1 MIMNILLNISISILL
16 IAIGCRQLFI
26 TYSLFRYKEK
36 IGLILN
42 SESQERNTSKKH
54 VNEKNVAFE
63 KIVAKNSVTISF
75 LRNYQDKNSWK
86 IYSVIIVFSIFYLIN
101 GIFQLIEVNTNIM
114 VIILVLITISVIVVP
129 DMLVKRQTNRKIKM
143 VSRDL
148 PLVIDMM
155 AIMVRSGMTVESSF
169 RYLSTRVKPIN
180 KDIAAIL
187 ERACL
192 MMDVNGIEL
201 SIDLIQREVPSKE
214 MRMFCVTL
222 RRSISYGNSIYD
234 TLLDLAAEM
243 REMQRLTIEEQ
254 IAALAAKLTIPTM
267 VFFLAPVL
275 VIIAGPVFMSIV
287 STFNRM

>member
-1 MIMNILLNISISILL
+1 MLLYILTSVFL
-16 IAIGCRQLFI
+16 IGIGSRQLFV
-26 TYSLFRYKEK
+26 TYSFLKNKEK
-36 IGLILN
+36 VGLLLN
-42 SESQERNTSKKH
+42 NENQEKITPKKH
-54 VNEKNVAFE
+54 LNEKNAAFE
-63 KIVAKNSVTISF
+63 KILAKNSVSISF
-75 LRNYQDKNSWK
+75 LKSFQDKNSWK
-86 IYSVIIVFSIFYLIN
+86 IYAVIIAFSAFYLINQLFEFIEVDSNILLIILLLIAISVIIVPDF
-101 GIFQLIEVNTNIM
+101 
-114 VIILVLITISVIVVP
+114 IV
-129 DMLVKRQTNRKIKM
+129 KKQTARQIKM

-214 MRMFCVTL
+214 VRMFCVTL
-222 RRSISYGNSIYD
+222 RRSISYGNSIYEA
-234 TLLDLAAEM
+234 LLDLSTEM
-243 REMQRLTIEEQ
+243 RDMQRLTIEEK

-275 VIIAGPVFMSIV
+275 AIIAGPVFMNIL

>member
-1 MIMNILLNISISILL
+1 MNILLYILTSVFL
-16 IAIGCRQLFI
+16 IVIGVRQLFI
-26 TYSLFRYKEK
+26 TYSLLKNKEK
-36 IGLILN
+36 IGLLLN
-42 SESQERNTSKKH
+42 NENQEKIVPRKH
-54 VNEKNVAFE
+54 LNEKNAAFE
-63 KIVAKNSVTISF
+63 KILAKNSVSISF
-75 LRNYQDKNSWK
+75 LKNFQDKNSWK
-86 IYSVIIVFSIFYLIN
+86 IYAVIIAFSIFYLIN
-101 GIFQLIEVNTNIM
+101 QFFQFIEINSDILLI
-114 VIILVLITISVIVVP
+114 LLLLISISVIIIP
-129 DMLVKRQTNRKIKM
+129 DFLVKRQTTRKIRM

-155 AIMVRSGMTVESSF
+155 AIMVKSGMTVESSF

-180 KDIAAIL
+180 RDIAAIL

-214 MRMFCVTL
+214 IRMFCITL
-222 RRSISYGNSIYD
+222 RRSISYGNSIYE
-234 TLLDLAAEM
+234 TLLDLSTEM
-243 REMQRLTIEEQ
+243 RDMQRLTIEEK

-275 VIIAGPVFMSIV
+275 AIIAGPVFMNIL

>member
-1 MIMNILLNISISILL
+1 MNILLYISVSLFL
-16 IAIGCRQLFI
+16 IIIGCRQLFI
-26 TYSLFRYKEK
+26 TYSLFRNKEK

-42 SESQERNTSKKH
+42 NESQEKNNTKKH

-63 KIVAKNSVTISF
+63 KIIAKNSVTISF

-101 GIFQLIEVNTNIM
+101 GIFQLIDVNTNIM

-155 AIMVRSGMTVESSF
+155 AIMVRSGMTVESCF

-180 KDIAAIL
+180 KDISAIL

-234 TLLDLAAEM
+234 TLLDLSAEM

-267 VFFLAPVL
+267 LFFLAPVL
-275 VIIAGPVFMSIV
+275 VIIAGPVFMSIL

>member
-1 MIMNILLNISISILL
+1 MLLYILTSVFL
-16 IAIGCRQLFI
+16 IGIGSRQLFV
-26 TYSLFRYKEK
+26 TYSFLKNKEK
-36 IGLILN
+36 VGLLLN
-42 SESQERNTSKKH
+42 NENQEKITPKKH
-54 VNEKNVAFE
+54 LNEKNAAFE
-63 KIVAKNSVTISF
+63 KILAKNSVSISF
-75 LRNYQDKNSWK
+75 LKSFQDKNSWK
-86 IYSVIIVFSIFYLIN
+86 IYAVIIAFSAFYFIN
-101 GIFQLIEVNTNIM
+101 QLFEFIEVDSSILL
-114 VIILVLITISVIVVP
+114 IILLLITILVIFIP
-129 DMLVKRQTNRKIKM
+129 DFIVKKQTARKIKT

-214 MRMFCVTL
+214 VRMFCVTL
-222 RRSISYGNSIYD
+222 RRSISYGNSIYEA
-234 TLLDLAAEM
+234 LLDLSTEM
-243 REMQRLTIEEQ
+243 RDMQRLTIEEK

-267 VFFLAPVL
+267 LFFLAPVL
-275 VIIAGPVFMSIV
+275 AIIAGPVFMNIL

>member
-1 MIMNILLNISISILL
+1 MNILLYISISLFL
-16 IAIGCRQLFI
+16 IVIGCRQLFI
-26 TYSLFRYKEK
+26 TYSLFRNKEK

-42 SESQERNTSKKH
+42 NESQERNTTKKH

-63 KIVAKNSVTISF
+63 KIIAKNSVTISF

-180 KDIAAIL
+180 KDISAIL

-234 TLLDLAAEM
+234 TLLDLSAEM

-267 VFFLAPVL
+267 LFFLAPVL
-275 VIIAGPVFMSIV
+275 VIIAGPVFMNIL

>member
-1 MIMNILLNISISILL
+1 MNILLYILTSVFL
-16 IAIGCRQLFI
+16 IVIGFRQLFI
-26 TYSLFRYKEK
+26 TYSLLKNKEK
-36 IGLILN
+36 IGLLLN
-42 SESQERNTSKKH
+42 NENQEKIVPRKH
-54 VNEKNVAFE
+54 LNEKNAAFE
-63 KIVAKNSVTISF
+63 KIVAKNSISISF
-75 LRNYQDKNSWK
+75 LKNFQDKNSWK
-86 IYSVIIVFSIFYLIN
+86 IYAVIIAFSIFYLIN
-101 GIFQLIEVNTNIM
+101 QIFQFIEINSDILLI
-114 VIILVLITISVIVVP
+114 LLLLISISVIIIP
-129 DMLVKRQTNRKIKM
+129 DFLVKRQTTRKIRM

-180 KDIAAIL
+180 RDIAAIL

-214 MRMFCVTL
+214 VRMFCVTL
-222 RRSISYGNSIYD
+222 RRSISYGNSIYEA
-234 TLLDLAAEM
+234 LLDLSTEM
-243 REMQRLTIEEQ
+243 RDMQRLTIEEK

-267 VFFLAPVL
+267 LFFLAPVL
-275 VIIAGPVFMSIV
+275 AIIAGPVFMNIL

>member
-1 MIMNILLNISISILL
+1 MNILLYILTSVFL
-16 IAIGCRQLFI
+16 IVIGFRQLFI
-26 TYSLFRYKEK
+26 TYSLLKNKEK
-36 IGLILN
+36 IGLLLN
-42 SESQERNTSKKH
+42 NENQEKIVPRKH
-54 VNEKNVAFE
+54 LNEKNAAFE
-63 KIVAKNSVTISF
+63 KIVAKNSISISF
-75 LRNYQDKNSWK
+75 LKNFQDKNSWK
-86 IYSVIIVFSIFYLIN
+86 IYAVIIAFSIFYLIN
-101 GIFQLIEVNTNIM
+101 QIFQFIEINSDILLI
-114 VIILVLITISVIVVP
+114 LLLLISISVIIIP
-129 DMLVKRQTNRKIKM
+129 DFIVKRQTTRKIRM

-214 MRMFCVTL
+214 MRMFCITL
-222 RRSISYGNSIYD
+222 RRSISYGNSIYEA
-234 TLLDLAAEM
+234 LLDLSTEM
-243 REMQRLTIEEQ
+243 RDMQRLTIEEK

-275 VIIAGPVFMSIV
+275 AIIAGPVFMNIL

>member
-1 MIMNILLNISISILL
+1 MLLYILTSVFL
-16 IAIGCRQLFI
+16 IGIGSRQLFV
-26 TYSLFRYKEK
+26 TYSFLKNKEK
-36 IGLILN
+36 VGLLLN
-42 SESQERNTSKKH
+42 NENQEKITPKKH
-54 VNEKNVAFE
+54 LNEKNAAFE
-63 KIVAKNSVTISF
+63 KILAKNSVSISF
-75 LRNYQDKNSWK
+75 LKSFQDKNSWK
-86 IYSVIIVFSIFYLIN
+86 IYAVIIAFSAFYFIN
-101 GIFQLIEVNTNIM
+101 QLFEFIEVDSSILL
-114 VIILVLITISVIVVP
+114 IILLLITILVIFIP
-129 DMLVKRQTNRKIKM
+129 DFIVKKQTARKIKM

-214 MRMFCVTL
+214 VRMFCVTL
-222 RRSISYGNSIYD
+222 RRSISYGNSIYEA
-234 TLLDLAAEM
+234 LLDLSTEM
-243 REMQRLTIEEQ
+243 RDMQRLTIEEK

-275 VIIAGPVFMSIV
+275 AIIAGPVFMNIL

>member
-1 MIMNILLNISISILL
+1 MNILLYILTSVFL
-16 IAIGCRQLFI
+16 IVIGFRQLFI
-26 TYSLFRYKEK
+26 TYSLLKNKEK
-36 IGLILN
+36 IGLLLN
-42 SESQERNTSKKH
+42 NENQEKIVPRKH
-54 VNEKNVAFE
+54 LNEKNAAFE
-63 KIVAKNSVTISF
+63 KIVAKNSISISF
-75 LRNYQDKNSWK
+75 LKNFQDKNSWK
-86 IYSVIIVFSIFYLIN
+86 IYAVIIAFSIFYLIN
-101 GIFQLIEVNTNIM
+101 QIFQFIEINSDILLI
-114 VIILVLITISVIVVP
+114 LLLLISISVIIIP
-129 DMLVKRQTNRKIKM
+129 DFIVKRQTTRKIRM

-180 KDIAAIL
+180 RDIAAIL

-214 MRMFCVTL
+214 IRMFCITL
-222 RRSISYGNSIYD
+222 RRSISYGNSIYEA
-234 TLLDLAAEM
+234 LLDLSTEM
-243 REMQRLTIEEQ
+243 RDMQRLTIEEK

-275 VIIAGPVFMSIV
+275 AIIAGPVFMNIV

>member
-1 MIMNILLNISISILL
+1 MNILLYISVSLFL
-16 IAIGCRQLFI
+16 IIIGCRQLFI
-26 TYSLFRYKEK
+26 TYSLFRNKEK

-42 SESQERNTSKKH
+42 NENQERNTTKKH

-63 KIVAKNSVTISF
+63 KIIAKNSVTISF

-101 GIFQLIEVNTNIM
+101 GIFQLIDVNTNIM

-155 AIMVRSGMTVESSF
+155 AIMVRSGMTVESCF

-234 TLLDLAAEM
+234 TLLDLSAEM

-267 VFFLAPVL
+267 LFFLAPVL
-275 VIIAGPVFMSIV
+275 VIIAGPVFMNIL
-287 STFNRM
+287 STFNRV

>member
-1 MIMNILLNISISILL
+1 MLLYILTSVFL
-16 IAIGCRQLFI
+16 IGIGSRQLFV
-26 TYSLFRYKEK
+26 TYSFLKNKEK
-36 IGLILN
+36 VGLLLN
-42 SESQERNTSKKH
+42 NENQEKITPKKH
-54 VNEKNVAFE
+54 LNEKNAAFE
-63 KIVAKNSVTISF
+63 KILAKNSVSISF
-75 LRNYQDKNSWK
+75 LKSFQDKNSWK
-86 IYSVIIVFSIFYLIN
+86 IYAVIIAFSAFYFIN
-101 GIFQLIEVNTNIM
+101 QLFEFIEVDSSILL
-114 VIILVLITISVIVVP
+114 IILLLITILVIFIP
-129 DMLVKRQTNRKIKM
+129 DFIVKKQTARKIKT

-214 MRMFCVTL
+214 VRMFCVTL
-222 RRSISYGNSIYD
+222 RRSISYGNSIYEA
-234 TLLDLAAEM
+234 LLDLSTEM
-243 REMQRLTIEEQ
+243 RDMQRLTIEEK

-275 VIIAGPVFMSIV
+275 AIIAGPVFMNIL

>member
-1 MIMNILLNISISILL
+1 MNMLLYILTSVFL
-16 IAIGCRQLFI
+16 IGIGSRQLFV
-26 TYSLFRYKEK
+26 TYSFLKNKEK
-36 IGLILN
+36 VGLLLN
-42 SESQERNTSKKH
+42 NENQEKITPKKH
-54 VNEKNVAFE
+54 LNEKNAAFE
-63 KIVAKNSVTISF
+63 KILAKNSVSISF
-75 LRNYQDKNSWK
+75 LKSFQDKNSWK
-86 IYSVIIVFSIFYLIN
+86 IYAVIIAFSAFYFIN
-101 GIFQLIEVNTNIM
+101 QLFEFIEVDSSILL
-114 VIILVLITISVIVVP
+114 IILLLITISVIIIP
-129 DMLVKRQTNRKIKM
+129 DFLVKRQTARKIKT

-214 MRMFCVTL
+214 IRMFCITL
-222 RRSISYGNSIYD
+222 RRSISYGNSIYEA
-234 TLLDLAAEM
+234 LLDLSTEM
-243 REMQRLTIEEQ
+243 RDMQRLTIEEK

-275 VIIAGPVFMSIV
+275 AIIAGPVFMNIL

>member
-1 MIMNILLNISISILL
+1 MNILLYISISLFL
-16 IAIGCRQLFI
+16 IVIGCRQLFI
-26 TYSLFRYKEK
+26 TYSLFRNKEK

-42 SESQERNTSKKH
+42 NENQERNTTKKH

-63 KIVAKNSVTISF
+63 KIIAKNSVTISF

-101 GIFQLIEVNTNIM
+101 GIFQLIDVNTNIM
-114 VIILVLITISVIVVP
+114 VIILVLITISVIIVP

-180 KDIAAIL
+180 KDISAIL

-234 TLLDLAAEM
+234 TLLDLSAEM

-267 VFFLAPVL
+267 LFFLAPVL
-275 VIIAGPVFMSIV
+275 VIIAGPVFMNIL

>member
-1 MIMNILLNISISILL
+1 MLLYILTSVFL
-16 IAIGCRQLFI
+16 IGIGSRQLFV
-26 TYSLFRYKEK
+26 TYSFLKNKEK
-36 IGLILN
+36 VGLLLN
-42 SESQERNTSKKH
+42 NENQEKITPKKH
-54 VNEKNVAFE
+54 LNEKNAAFE
-63 KIVAKNSVTISF
+63 KIVAKNSVSISF
-75 LRNYQDKNSWK
+75 LKNFQDKNSWK
-86 IYSVIIVFSIFYLIN
+86 IYAVIIAFSTFYLIN
-101 GIFQLIEVNTNIM
+101 QIFEFIEVDSN
-114 VIILVLITISVIVVP
+114 VLLIILLLIAISVIIIP
-129 DMLVKRQTNRKIKM
+129 DFLVKKQTARKIKM

-214 MRMFCVTL
+214 VRMFCVTL
-222 RRSISYGNSIYD
+222 RRSISYGNSIYEA
-234 TLLDLAAEM
+234 LLDLSTEM
-243 REMQRLTIEEQ
+243 RDMQRLTIEEK

-275 VIIAGPVFMSIV
+275 AIIAGPVFMNIL

>member
-1 MIMNILLNISISILL
+1 MLLYILTSVFL
-16 IAIGCRQLFI
+16 IGIGSRQLFV
-26 TYSLFRYKEK
+26 TYSFLKNKEK
-36 IGLILN
+36 VGLLLN
-42 SESQERNTSKKH
+42 NENQEKITPKKH
-54 VNEKNVAFE
+54 LNEKNAAFE
-63 KIVAKNSVTISF
+63 KILAKNSVSISF
-75 LRNYQDKNSWK
+75 LKSFQDKNSWK
-86 IYSVIIVFSIFYLIN
+86 IYAVIIAFSTFYFINQMFEFIEVDSNILLIILLLIAILVIIVPDF
-101 GIFQLIEVNTNIM
+101 
-114 VIILVLITISVIVVP
+114 IV
-129 DMLVKRQTNRKIKM
+129 KKQTARQIKM

-234 TLLDLAAEM
+234 TLLDLSAEM

-267 VFFLAPVL
+267 LFFLAPVL
-275 VIIAGPVFMSIV
+275 VIIAGPVFMSIL

>member
-1 MIMNILLNISISILL
+1 MNMLLYILTSVFL
-16 IAIGCRQLFI
+16 IGIGSRQLFV
-26 TYSLFRYKEK
+26 TYSFLKNKEK
-36 IGLILN
+36 VGLLLN
-42 SESQERNTSKKH
+42 NENQEKITPKKH
-54 VNEKNVAFE
+54 LNEKNAAFE
-63 KIVAKNSVTISF
+63 KILAKNSVSISF
-75 LRNYQDKNSWK
+75 LKSFQDKNSWK
-86 IYSVIIVFSIFYLIN
+86 IYAVIIAFSAFYLINQLFEFIEVDSNILLIILLLIAISVIIVPDF
-101 GIFQLIEVNTNIM
+101 
-114 VIILVLITISVIVVP
+114 IV
-129 DMLVKRQTNRKIKM
+129 KKQTARQIKM

-214 MRMFCVTL
+214 VRMFCVTL
-222 RRSISYGNSIYD
+222 RRSISYGNSIYEA
-234 TLLDLAAEM
+234 LLDLSTEM
-243 REMQRLTIEEQ
+243 RDMQRLTIEEK

-275 VIIAGPVFMSIV
+275 AIIAGPVFMNIL

>member
-1 MIMNILLNISISILL
+1 MLLYILASVFL
-16 IAIGCRQLFI
+16 IVIGSRQLFI
-26 TYSLFRYKEK
+26 TYSFLKNKEK
-36 IGLILN
+36 IGLLLN
-42 SESQERNTSKKH
+42 NENQEKIVPKKH
-54 VNEKNVAFE
+54 LNEKNIAFE
-63 KIVAKNSVTISF
+63 KIVAKNSVSMSF
-75 LRNYQDKNSWK
+75 LRNFQEKNSWK
-86 IYSVIIVFSIFYLIN
+86 IYAVIIGFSIFYLIN
-101 GIFQLIEVNTNIM
+101 QTVQFMEIDSNILL
-114 VIILVLITISVIVVP
+114 IILLLFTISVIILP
-129 DMLVKRQTNRKIKM
+129 DFLVKRQTARKIKM

-155 AIMVRSGMTVESSF
+155 AIMVRSGMTVESCF

-201 SIDLIQREVPSKE
+201 SIDLIQREVPCKE
-214 MRMFCVTL
+214 VRMFCVTL
-222 RRSISYGNSIYD
+222 RRSISYGNSIFE
-234 TLLDLAAEM
+234 TLLDLSTEM
-243 REMQRLTIEEQ
+243 RDMQRLTIEEK

-275 VIIAGPVFMSIV
+275 AIIAGPVFMNIL

>member
-1 MIMNILLNISISILL
+1 MNILLYISISLFL
-16 IAIGCRQLFI
+16 IVIGCRQLFI
-26 TYSLFRYKEK
+26 TYSLFRNKEK

-42 SESQERNTSKKH
+42 NENQERNTTKKH

-63 KIVAKNSVTISF
+63 KIIAKNSVTISF
-75 LRNYQDKNSWK
+75 LRNYQEKNSWK

-101 GIFQLIEVNTNIM
+101 GIFQLIDVNTNIM
-114 VIILVLITISVIVVP
+114 VIILVLITISVIIVP

-180 KDIAAIL
+180 KDISAIL

-234 TLLDLAAEM
+234 TLLDLSAEM

-267 VFFLAPVL
+267 LFFLAPVL
-275 VIIAGPVFMSIV
+275 VIIAGPVFMNIL

>member
-1 MIMNILLNISISILL
+1 MNILLYISISLFL
-16 IAIGCRQLFI
+16 IVIGCRQLFI
-26 TYSLFRYKEK
+26 TYSLFRNKEK

-42 SESQERNTSKKH
+42 NENQERNTTKKH

-63 KIVAKNSVTISF
+63 KIIAKNSVTISF

-101 GIFQLIEVNTNIM
+101 GIFQLIDVNTNIM
-114 VIILVLITISVIVVP
+114 VIILVLITISVIIVP

-234 TLLDLAAEM
+234 TLLDLSAEM

-267 VFFLAPVL
+267 LFFLAPVL
-275 VIIAGPVFMSIV
+275 VIIAGPVFMNIL

>member
-1 MIMNILLNISISILL
+1 MNILLYILTSVFL
-16 IAIGCRQLFI
+16 IVIGFRQLFI
-26 TYSLFRYKEK
+26 TYSLLKNKEK
-36 IGLILN
+36 IGLLLN
-42 SESQERNTSKKH
+42 NENQEKIVPRKH
-54 VNEKNVAFE
+54 LNEKNAAFE
-63 KIVAKNSVTISF
+63 KIVAKNSISISF
-75 LRNYQDKNSWK
+75 LKNFQDKNSWK
-86 IYSVIIVFSIFYLIN
+86 IYAVIIAFSIFYLIN
-101 GIFQLIEVNTNIM
+101 QFFQFIEINSDILLI
-114 VIILVLITISVIVVP
+114 LLLLISISVIIIP
-129 DMLVKRQTNRKIKM
+129 DFIVKRQTTRKIRM

-180 KDIAAIL
+180 RDIAAIL

-214 MRMFCVTL
+214 MRMFCITL
-222 RRSISYGNSIYD
+222 RRSISYGNSIYEA
-234 TLLDLAAEM
+234 LLDLSTEM
-243 REMQRLTIEEQ
+243 RDMQRLTIEEK

-275 VIIAGPVFMSIV
+275 AIIAGPVFMNIV
-287 STFNRM
+287 STFNRI

>member
-1 MIMNILLNISISILL
+1 MLLYILASVFL
-16 IAIGCRQLFI
+16 IGIGSRQLFI
-26 TYSLFRYKEK
+26 TYSLLKNKEK

-42 SESQERNTSKKH
+42 NENQEKITPKKH
-54 VNEKNVAFE
+54 LNEKNAAFE
-63 KIVAKNSVTISF
+63 KIVAKNSVSISF
-75 LRNYQDKNSWK
+75 LKNFQDKNSWK
-86 IYSVIIVFSIFYLIN
+86 IYAVIIAFSTFYLIN
-101 GIFQLIEVNTNIM
+101 QIFEFIEVDSN
-114 VIILVLITISVIVVP
+114 VLLIILLLIAISVIIIP
-129 DMLVKRQTNRKIKM
+129 DFLVKKQTARKIKM

>member
-1 MIMNILLNISISILL
+1 MNILLYISVSLFL
-16 IAIGCRQLFI
+16 IIIGCRQLFI
-26 TYSLFRYKEK
+26 TYSLFRNKEK

-42 SESQERNTSKKH
+42 NESQEKNNTKKH

-63 KIVAKNSVTISF
+63 KIIAKNSVTISF

-234 TLLDLAAEM
+234 TLLDLSAEM

-267 VFFLAPVL
+267 LFFLAPVL
-275 VIIAGPVFMSIV
+275 VIIAGPVFMNIL

>member
-1 MIMNILLNISISILL
+1 MLLYILTSVFL
-16 IAIGCRQLFI
+16 IGIGSRQLFV
-26 TYSLFRYKEK
+26 TYSFLKNKEK
-36 IGLILN
+36 VGLLLN
-42 SESQERNTSKKH
+42 NENQEKITPKKH
-54 VNEKNVAFE
+54 LNEKNAAFE
-63 KIVAKNSVTISF
+63 KILAKNSVSISF
-75 LRNYQDKNSWK
+75 LKSFQDKNSWK
-86 IYSVIIVFSIFYLIN
+86 IYAVIIAFSAFYLIN
-101 GIFQLIEVNTNIM
+101 QLFEFIEVDSNILL
-114 VIILVLITISVIVVP
+114 IILLLIAISVIIIP
-129 DMLVKRQTNRKIKM
+129 DFLVKRQTARKIKT

-214 MRMFCVTL
+214 VRMFCVTL
-222 RRSISYGNSIYD
+222 RRSISYGNSIYEA
-234 TLLDLAAEM
+234 LLDLSTEM
-243 REMQRLTIEEQ
+243 RDMQRLTIEEK

-275 VIIAGPVFMSIV
+275 AIIAGPVFMNIL

>member
-1 MIMNILLNISISILL
+1 MLLYILTSVFL
-16 IAIGCRQLFI
+16 IGIGSRQLFV
-26 TYSLFRYKEK
+26 TYSFLKNKEK
-36 IGLILN
+36 VGLLLN
-42 SESQERNTSKKH
+42 NENQEKITPKKH
-54 VNEKNVAFE
+54 LNEKNAAFE
-63 KIVAKNSVTISF
+63 KILAKNSVSISF
-75 LRNYQDKNSWK
+75 LKSFQDKNSWK
-86 IYSVIIVFSIFYLIN
+86 IYAVIIAFSAFYLINQLFEFIEVDSNILLIILLLIAISVIIVPDF
-101 GIFQLIEVNTNIM
+101 
-114 VIILVLITISVIVVP
+114 IV
-129 DMLVKRQTNRKIKM
+129 KKQTARQIKM

-214 MRMFCVTL
+214 VRMFCVTL

-234 TLLDLAAEM
+234 ALLDLSTEM
-243 REMQRLTIEEQ
+243 RDMQRLTIEEK

-267 VFFLAPVL
+267 LFFLAPVL
-275 VIIAGPVFMSIV
+275 AIIAGPVFMNIL

>member
-1 MIMNILLNISISILL
+1 MNILLYISISLFL
-16 IAIGCRQLFI
+16 IVIGCRQLFI
-26 TYSLFRYKEK
+26 TYSLFRNKEK

-42 SESQERNTSKKH
+42 NESQERNTTKKH

-63 KIVAKNSVTISF
+63 KIIAKNSVTISF

-101 GIFQLIEVNTNIM
+101 GIFQLIDVNTNIM

-234 TLLDLAAEM
+234 TLLDLSAEM

-267 VFFLAPVL
+267 LFFLAPVL
-275 VIIAGPVFMSIV
+275 VIIAGPVFMNIL

>member
-1 MIMNILLNISISILL
+1 MNILLYILTSVFL
-16 IAIGCRQLFI
+16 IVIGVRQLFI
-26 TYSLFRYKEK
+26 TYSLLKNKEK
-36 IGLILN
+36 IGLLLN
-42 SESQERNTSKKH
+42 NENQEKIVPRKH
-54 VNEKNVAFE
+54 LNEKNAAFE
-63 KIVAKNSVTISF
+63 KIVAKNSVSISF
-75 LRNYQDKNSWK
+75 LKNFQDKNSWK
-86 IYSVIIVFSIFYLIN
+86 IYAVIIAFSIFYLIN
-101 GIFQLIEVNTNIM
+101 QFFQFIEINSDILLI
-114 VIILVLITISVIVVP
+114 LLLLISISVIIIP
-129 DMLVKRQTNRKIKM
+129 DFLVKRQTTRKIRM

-155 AIMVRSGMTVESSF
+155 AIMVKSGMTVESSF

-180 KDIAAIL
+180 RDIAAIL

-214 MRMFCVTL
+214 IRMFCITL
-222 RRSISYGNSIYD
+222 RRSISYGNSIYE
-234 TLLDLAAEM
+234 TLLDLSTEM
-243 REMQRLTIEEQ
+243 RDMQRLTIEEK

-275 VIIAGPVFMSIV
+275 AIIAGPVFMNIV

>member
-1 MIMNILLNISISILL
+1 MLLYILTSVFL
-16 IAIGCRQLFI
+16 IGIGSRQLFV
-26 TYSLFRYKEK
+26 TYSFLKNKEK
-36 IGLILN
+36 VGLLLN
-42 SESQERNTSKKH
+42 NENQEKITPKKH
-54 VNEKNVAFE
+54 LNEKNAAFE
-63 KIVAKNSVTISF
+63 KIIAKNSVSISF
-75 LRNYQDKNSWK
+75 LKNFQDKNSWK
-86 IYSVIIVFSIFYLIN
+86 IYAVIIAFSTFYFINQIFE
-101 GIFQLIEVNTNIM
+101 FIEVDSNILLIILLLIAIL
-114 VIILVLITISVIVVP
+114 VIIIP
-129 DMLVKRQTNRKIKM
+129 DFLVKRQTARKIKM

-214 MRMFCVTL
+214 VRMFCVTL
-222 RRSISYGNSIYD
+222 RRSISYGNSIYEA
-234 TLLDLAAEM
+234 LLDLSTEM
-243 REMQRLTIEEQ
+243 RDMQRLTIEEK

-267 VFFLAPVL
+267 LFFLAPVL
-275 VIIAGPVFMSIV
+275 AIIAGPVFMNIL

>member
-1 MIMNILLNISISILL
+1 MNMLLYILASVFL
-16 IAIGCRQLFI
+16 IVIGSRQLFI
-26 TYSLFRYKEK
+26 TYSFLKNKEK
-36 IGLILN
+36 IGLLLN
-42 SESQERNTSKKH
+42 NENQEKIVPKKH
-54 VNEKNVAFE
+54 LNEKNIAFE
-63 KIVAKNSVTISF
+63 KIVAKNSVSMSF
-75 LRNYQDKNSWK
+75 LRNFQEKNSWK
-86 IYSVIIVFSIFYLIN
+86 IYAVIIGFSIFYLIN
-101 GIFQLIEVNTNIM
+101 QTVQFMEIDSNILL
-114 VIILVLITISVIVVP
+114 IILLLFTISVIILP
-129 DMLVKRQTNRKIKM
+129 DFLVKRQTARKIKM

-155 AIMVRSGMTVESSF
+155 AIMVRSGMTVESCF

-201 SIDLIQREVPSKE
+201 SIDLIQREVPCKE
-214 MRMFCVTL
+214 VRMFCVTL
-222 RRSISYGNSIYD
+222 RRSISYGNSIFE
-234 TLLDLAAEM
+234 TLLDLSTEM
-243 REMQRLTIEEQ
+243 RDMQRLTIEEK

-275 VIIAGPVFMSIV
+275 AIIAGPVFMNIL

>member
-1 MIMNILLNISISILL
+1 MNILLYISVSLFL
-16 IAIGCRQLFI
+16 IIIGCRQLFI
-26 TYSLFRYKEK
+26 TYSLFRNKEK

-42 SESQERNTSKKH
+42 NESQERNTTKKH

-63 KIVAKNSVTISF
+63 KIIAKNSVTISF

-101 GIFQLIEVNTNIM
+101 GIFQLIDVNTNIM

-234 TLLDLAAEM
+234 TLLDLSAEM

-267 VFFLAPVL
+267 LFFLAPVL
-275 VIIAGPVFMSIV
+275 VIIAGPVFMNIL

>member
-1 MIMNILLNISISILL
+1 MNILLNISISILL
-16 IAIGCRQLFI
+16 IAIGCRELFI
-26 TYSLFRYKEK
+26 TYSLFRNKEK

-42 SESQERNTSKKH
+42 NESQERNIPKKH

-75 LRNYQDKNSWK
+75 LRSFQDKNSWK
-86 IYSVIIVFSIFYLIN
+86 IYAIIIVFSIFYLMNQIVQF
-101 GIFQLIEVNTNIM
+101 IEIDSSVLLIVLLFIVVF
-114 VIILVLITISVIVVP
+114 VIIVP
-129 DMLVKRQTNRKIKM
+129 DLLVKRQTNRKIKK

-155 AIMVRSGMTVESSF
+155 AIMVRSGMTVESCF

-180 KDIAAIL
+180 RDIAAIL

-234 TLLDLAAEM
+234 TLLDLSAEM

-287 STFNRM
+287 STFNRI

>member
-1 MIMNILLNISISILL
+1 MLLYILTSVFL
-16 IAIGCRQLFI
+16 IGIGSRQLFV
-26 TYSLFRYKEK
+26 TYSFLKNKEK
-36 IGLILN
+36 VGLLLN
-42 SESQERNTSKKH
+42 NENQEKITPKKH
-54 VNEKNVAFE
+54 LNEKNAAFE
-63 KIVAKNSVTISF
+63 KILAKNSVSISF
-75 LRNYQDKNSWK
+75 LKSFQDKNSWK
-86 IYSVIIVFSIFYLIN
+86 IYAVIIAFSAFYLIN
-101 GIFQLIEVNTNIM
+101 QLFEFIEVDSSILL
-114 VIILVLITISVIVVP
+114 IILLLITILVIFIP
-129 DMLVKRQTNRKIKM
+129 DFIVKKQTARKIKT

-214 MRMFCVTL
+214 VRMFCVTL
-222 RRSISYGNSIYD
+222 RRSISYGNSIYEA
-234 TLLDLAAEM
+234 LLDLSTEM
-243 REMQRLTIEEQ
+243 RDMQRLTIEEK

-275 VIIAGPVFMSIV
+275 AIIAGPVFMNIL

>member
-1 MIMNILLNISISILL
+1 MLLYILASVFL
-16 IAIGCRQLFI
+16 IIIGSRQLFI
-26 TYSLFRYKEK
+26 TYSLLKNKEK
-36 IGLILN
+36 IGLLLN
-42 SESQERNTSKKH
+42 NESQEKIIPKKH
-54 VNEKNVAFE
+54 LNEKNAAFE
-63 KIVAKNSVTISF
+63 KIVAKNSLSISF
-75 LRNYQDKNSWK
+75 LKNFQEKNSWK
-86 IYSVIIVFSIFYLIN
+86 IYAVIIAFSIFYLIN
-101 GIFQLIEVNTNIM
+101 QIFQFIEINSDILLI
-114 VIILVLITISVIVVP
+114 LLLLISISVIIIP
-129 DMLVKRQTNRKIKM
+129 DFIVKRQTTRKIRM

-180 KDIAAIL
+180 RDIAAIL

-214 MRMFCVTL
+214 MRMFCITL
-222 RRSISYGNSIYD
+222 RRSISYGNSIYEA
-234 TLLDLAAEM
+234 LLDLSTEM
-243 REMQRLTIEEQ
+243 RDMQRLTIEEK

-275 VIIAGPVFMSIV
+275 AIIAGPVFMNIL

>member
-1 MIMNILLNISISILL
+1 MLLYILASVFL
-16 IAIGCRQLFI
+16 IGIGSRQLFI
-26 TYSLFRYKEK
+26 TYSLLKNKEK

-42 SESQERNTSKKH
+42 NENQEKITPKKH
-54 VNEKNVAFE
+54 LNEKNAAFE
-63 KIVAKNSVTISF
+63 KIIAKNSVSISF
-75 LRNYQDKNSWK
+75 LKNFQDKNSWK
-86 IYSVIIVFSIFYLIN
+86 IYAVIIAFSTFYFINQIFE
-101 GIFQLIEVNTNIM
+101 FIEVDSNILLIILLLIAIL
-114 VIILVLITISVIVVP
+114 VIIIP
-129 DMLVKRQTNRKIKM
+129 DFLVKRQTARKIKM

-214 MRMFCVTL
+214 VRMFCVTL
-222 RRSISYGNSIYD
+222 RRSISYGNSIYEA
-234 TLLDLAAEM
+234 LLDLSTEM
-243 REMQRLTIEEQ
+243 RDMQRLTIEEK

-267 VFFLAPVL
+267 LFFLAPVL
-275 VIIAGPVFMSIV
+275 AIIAGPVFMNIL

>member
-1 MIMNILLNISISILL
+1 MNILLYISVSLFL
-16 IAIGCRQLFI
+16 IIIGCRQLFI
-26 TYSLFRYKEK
+26 TYSLFRNKEK

-42 SESQERNTSKKH
+42 NESQEKNNTKKH

-63 KIVAKNSVTISF
+63 KIIAKNSVTISF

-155 AIMVRSGMTVESSF
+155 AIMVRSGMTVESCF

-234 TLLDLAAEM
+234 TLLDLSAEM

-267 VFFLAPVL
+267 LFFLAPVL
-275 VIIAGPVFMSIV
+275 VIIAGPVFMNIL

>member
-1 MIMNILLNISISILL
+1 MLLYILTSVFL
-16 IAIGCRQLFI
+16 IGIGSRQLFV
-26 TYSLFRYKEK
+26 TYSFLKNKEK
-36 IGLILN
+36 VGLLLN
-42 SESQERNTSKKH
+42 NENQEKITPKKH
-54 VNEKNVAFE
+54 LNEKNAAFE
-63 KIVAKNSVTISF
+63 KILAKNSVSMSF
-75 LRNYQDKNSWK
+75 LKSFQDKNSWK
-86 IYSVIIVFSIFYLIN
+86 IYAVIIAFSAFYFIN
-101 GIFQLIEVNTNIM
+101 QLFEFIEVDSSILL
-114 VIILVLITISVIVVP
+114 IILLLITISVIIIP
-129 DMLVKRQTNRKIKM
+129 DFIVKKQTARKIKT

-214 MRMFCVTL
+214 VRMFCVTL
-222 RRSISYGNSIYD
+222 RRSISYGNSIYEA
-234 TLLDLAAEM
+234 LLDLSTEM
-243 REMQRLTIEEQ
+243 RDMQRLTIEEK

-275 VIIAGPVFMSIV
+275 AIIAGPVFMNIL

>member
-1 MIMNILLNISISILL
+1 MLLYILASILL
-16 IAIGCRQLFI
+16 VVIGSRQLFI
-26 TYSLFRYKEK
+26 VYSLLKNKEK
-36 IGLILN
+36 IGLLLN
-42 SESQERNTSKKH
+42 NENQEKIVPRKH
-54 VNEKNVAFE
+54 LNEKNAAFE
-63 KIVAKNSVTISF
+63 KIVAKNSPLISF
-75 LRNYQDKNSWK
+75 LKNFQDKNIWK
-86 IYSVIIVFSIFYLIN
+86 IYAVIIVFSIFYLIN
-101 GIFQLIEVNTNIM
+101 QIIEFIDVDSSILLIILLFIAIL
-114 VIILVLITISVIVVP
+114 VIIVP
-129 DMLVKRQTNRKIKM
+129 DFVVKRQTARKIRM

-201 SIDLIQREVPSKE
+201 SVDLIQREVPCKE
-214 MRMFCVTL
+214 VRMFCVTL
-222 RRSISYGNSIYD
+222 KRSISYGNSIFEA
-234 TLLDLAAEM
+234 LLDLSTEM
-243 REMQRLTIEEQ
+243 RELQRLTIEEK

-275 VIIAGPVFMSIV
+275 AIIAGPVFMNIV

>member
-1 MIMNILLNISISILL
+1 MNILLNISISILL
-16 IAIGCRQLFI
+16 IAIGCRELFI
-26 TYSLFRYKEK
+26 TYSLFRNKEK

-42 SESQERNTSKKH
+42 NESQERNIPKKH

-75 LRNYQDKNSWK
+75 LRSFQDKNSWK
-86 IYSVIIVFSIFYLIN
+86 IYAIIIVFSIFYLMNQIVQFIEIDSN
-101 GIFQLIEVNTNIM
+101 VLLIVLLFIVVF
-114 VIILVLITISVIVVP
+114 VIIVP
-129 DMLVKRQTNRKIKM
+129 DLLVKRQTNRKIKK

-214 MRMFCVTL
+214 VRMFCVTL
-222 RRSISYGNSIYD
+222 RRSINYGNSIFEV
-234 TLLDLAAEM
+234 LLDLSTEM
-243 REMQRLTIEEQ
+243 RDMQRLTMEEK

-275 VIIAGPVFMSIV
+275 VIIAGPVFMNIL

>member
-1 MIMNILLNISISILL
+1 MNMLLYILASVFL
-16 IAIGCRQLFI
+16 IGIGSRQLFI
-26 TYSLFRYKEK
+26 TYSLLKNKEK
-36 IGLILN
+36 IGLLLN
-42 SESQERNTSKKH
+42 NENQEKITPKKH
-54 VNEKNVAFE
+54 LNEKNAAFE
-63 KIVAKNSVTISF
+63 KIIAKNSVSISF
-75 LRNYQDKNSWK
+75 LKNFQDKNSWK
-86 IYSVIIVFSIFYLIN
+86 IYAVIIAFSTFYFINQIFE
-101 GIFQLIEVNTNIM
+101 FIEVDSNILLIILLLIAIL
-114 VIILVLITISVIVVP
+114 VIIIP
-129 DMLVKRQTNRKIKM
+129 DFLVKRQTARKIKM

-214 MRMFCVTL
+214 VRMFCVTL
-222 RRSISYGNSIYD
+222 RRSISYGNSIYEA
-234 TLLDLAAEM
+234 LLDLSTEM
-243 REMQRLTIEEQ
+243 RDMQRLTIEEK

-275 VIIAGPVFMSIV
+275 AIIAGPVFMNIL